1 MARTVRLTETE
12 LTRIITNLVK
22 EETQKKK
29 RKKAKKFS
37 AREIMKGKIT
47 KDQGMRVMEK
57 YNLLGSMKSL
67 VSGYR
72 KMYNKAPKWVQED
85 SPTPTELQAKIDKDY
100 GGWPPKPDTD
110 PKPAAFW
117 ILFAANVLFWY
128 CYGAEVGW
136 WPSDLR
142 LKENINR
149 TGVSKSGIPIYTFNY
164 KNDDK
169 LWSGTMAQ
177 DLLDMGLNEAVATM
191 DNGYYAVNYN
201 MIDVD
206 MVSQN

>member
-1 MARTVRLTETE
+1 MARTIRLTETE
-12 LTRIITNLVK
+12 LTRIIANLVK
-22 EETQKKK
+22 EETKKGK
-29 RKKAKKFS
+29 GRKTKKSAK
-37 AREIMKGKIT
+37 EVMKGKIS
-47 KDQGMRVMEK
+47 KDEAMKVMRK

-72 KMYNKAPKWVQED
+72 KMYNMSPKWAQED
-85 SPTPTELQAKIDKDY
+85 SPTPTELQKKIDTTY
-100 GGWPPKPDTD
+100 GGWPPLPETD

-117 ILFAANVLFWY
+117 ILLAANLVFWY

-136 WPSDLR
+136 WPSDVR

-164 KNDDK
+164 KNDDT

-177 DLLDMGLNEAVATM
+177 DLLDMGIDGAVATM
-191 DNGYYAVNYN
+191 DSGYYAVNYN

-206 MVSQN
+206 MVSL